1 MLDGKK
7 LGKEIWAKVKN
18 LDPKETEMIWEI
30 IGDQICNHI
39 KQNAVV
45 KPGIEVATPNGI
57 GQTTGIGTIE

>member
-18 LDPKETEMIWEI
+18 LDPNEAEMIWEI
-30 IGDQICNHI
+30 IGDCICDHI

-45 KPGIEVATPNGI
+45 KPGIDVTTPNGI
-57 GQTTGIGTIE
+57 GQTTGIGAIE

>member
-18 LDPKETEMIWEI
+18 LNPNETEKIWEI
-30 IGDQICNHI
+30 IADQICDHI

-45 KPGIEVATPNGI
+45 KPGIDVTAPNGI
-57 GQTTGIGTIE
+57 GRTTSIGAIE